1 MALENKLGITNSA
14 ELAREEERISKRK
27 AVELF
32 ESSSLDKLAPGRFA
46 SLQAIHKALFE
57 DIYDFAGELRTVNLA
72 KGNFRFAPLMYL
84 EAALANIDKMPQ
96 STFDE
101 IVEKYVEMNIAH
113 PFREGNGR
121 STRLW
126 LDQMLK
132 ADIGQV
138 VDWSRVDKE
147 DYLLAMERSPIQET
161 DQVMG
166 YEAGAD
172 DYMTK
177 PFSLSVLLLKIEAHF
192 RRRKNEPGTP
202 KIHSKDIV
210 FIPGEMRAFVKER
223 EISLTKNELKMLS
236 FFLQNPKQILSKT
249 QLLENVFDLDGDFMD
264 ENTVAVNIRRLREKI
279 EEDPAAPVY
288 IKNIRGLGYIWNQ
301 EVSQ

>member
-1 MALENKLGITNSA
+1 MKILVIEDSVLLADTIAEALQNENYAVDIANDGQLGY
-14 ELAREEERISKRK
+14 EH
-27 AVELF
+27 
-32 ESSSLDKLAPGRFA
+32 A
-46 SLQAIHKALFE
+46 STG
-57 DIYDFAGELRTVNLA
+57 IYDMVILD
-72 KGNFRFAPLMYL
+72 LML
-84 EAALANIDKMPQ
+84 PKM
-96 STFDE
+96 
-101 IVEKYVEMNIAH
+101 N
-113 PFREGNGR
+113 
-121 STRLW
+121 
-126 LDQMLK
+126 
-132 ADIGQV
+132 
-138 VDWSRVDKE
+138 
-147 DYLLAMERSPIQET
+147 
-161 DQVMG
+161 G
-166 YEAGAD
+166 YEVLSALRRDGDNVPVLILSAKTELDDKIQGFTTGAD